1 MFFYISV
8 SLNPMRGR
16 ADIHEATLDDLK
28 SITEAYPI
36 DYIQNGFIERIAD
49 GFHGFQL
56 IL

>member
-1 MFFYISV
+1 
-8 SLNPMRGR
+8 MRGR